1 MDVKACP
8 HQDILLVCYQARAP
22 AQQAPIGRGRGRD
35 STLPAWMTSPEAL
48 PSLEHGHVSNIIT
61 SANKLTAILSNFRR
75 AIAQQTIATLENALH
90 MHARKQGTISMNI
103 LCRTTYRSRGRFRT
117 VLARQ
122 PWPRIH
128 LQVTFGTQRSGYL
141 PCRSCV
147 QRPFP

>member
-1 MDVKACP
+1 MLLNCNE
-8 HQDILLVCYQARAP
+8 QMLILHVGLR
-22 AQQAPIGRGRGRD
+22 IGD
-35 STLPAWMTSPEAL
+35 LTYLCFASLPAWMTSPEAL

-75 AIAQQTIATLENALH
+75 AIAQQTIATLENALR

-103 LCRTTYRSRGRFRT
+103 LHRTTYRSRGRFRT

>member
-1 MDVKACP
+1 ML
-8 HQDILLVCYQARAP
+8 ILHVGLR
-22 AQQAPIGRGRGRD
+22 IGD
-35 STLPAWMTSPEAL
+35 LTYLCFASLPAWMTSPEAL

-128 LQVTFGTQRSGYL
+128 LELINVRYTEKRLLTLPILCPATISLKTPCQRTKAIS
-141 PCRSCV
+141 V
-147 QRPFP
+147 NI

>member
-1 MDVKACP
+1 MLLNCNE
-8 HQDILLVCYQARAP
+8 QMLILHVGLR
-22 AQQAPIGRGRGRD
+22 IGD
-35 STLPAWMTSPEAL
+35 LTYLCFASLPAWMTSPEAL
-48 PSLEHGHVSNIIT
+48 PSLEHGPVSSIIT
-61 SANKLTAILSNFRR
+61 CANKLTAILSNFRR
-75 AIAQQTIATLENALH
+75 AIAQQTITTLENAPRI
-90 MHARKQGTISMNI
+90 HARKQGTISVNI
-103 LCRTTYRSRGRFRT
+103 LRRTTYRSRGRFRT